1 MVLSEPCWVI
11 YQKEDWL
18 ASKLIVALIQLAA
31 LKGEPNHE
39 RLAKREFMPVTILND
54 LTVIE
59 CATFVTG
66 PYSTA
71 LLADLGAR
79 VIKIESPPGGDPYRY
94 FAPDLVY
101 SFNFAHLNRNKES
114 VVLDLKAPQGKEIC
128 LELIKKADVFVENF
142 RPGTAERLG
151 IGYETLQGLNP
162 RLVYCSISAFGQSGP
177 YSDKPGF
184 DTLGQAMSGLLS
196 LLSDTGDPKVMGMA
210 VSDYVTGLSAAYG
223 ILGALMAREKSGAG
237 CRIETSLLQAT
248 LSFIGE
254 TAAGYLRTGNV
265 PNRMARVK
273 NAHAFA
279 FVCKDGRPL
288 AIHCSVPEKFW
299 LALLKAANRMDVAA
313 DERFNHRDARRQN
326 YEALEETL
334 APTFK
339 AKTRDEWLTILEAG
353 DVPAAALYNVAEVL
367 DDPHVKHLGLMEEL
381 EHASAGKWQLVRG
394 PVSFENLAQER
405 FTPPP
410 MLGEQSDKILRELGH
425 TAAAIGDLQTRGVT
439 RTVR

>member
-1 MVLSEPCWVI
+1 MVLSEPCAVS
-11 YQKEDWL
+11 YQKDDRL
-18 ASKLIVALIQLAA
+18 ASKLIVALMQLAA
-31 LKGEPNHE
+31 LKGEPIHE
-39 RLAKREFMPVTILND
+39 RLAKHEFMPVSILND
-54 LTVIE
+54 VTIIE

-66 PYSTA
+66 PYATA

-79 VIKIESPPGGDPYRY
+79 VIKIESPPEGDPYRY
-94 FAPDLVY
+94 FAPDPVY
-101 SFNFAHLNRNKES
+101 SSNFAHLNRNKES
-114 VVLDLKAPQGKEIC
+114 LVLDLKTPQGKEIC
-128 LELIKKADVFVENF
+128 LDLLTKADVLVENF
-142 RPGTAERLG
+142 RPGTAQRLG
-151 IGYETLQGLNP
+151 IGYEALHGLNP

-177 YSDKPGF
+177 YADKPGF

-196 LLSDTGDPKVMGMA
+196 LLSDTSDPKVMGVA

-237 CRIETSLLQAT
+237 CRVETSLLQAT

-288 AIHCSVPEKFW
+288 AIHCSVPDKFW
-299 LALLKAANRMDVAA
+299 LALLNAAKRTDIAA

-326 YEALEETL
+326 YGALEETL

-339 AKTRDEWLTILEAG
+339 EKPRDEWLTILAAS
-353 DVPAAALYNVAEVL
+353 DVPAVALNNVAEVL
-367 DDPHVKHLGLMEEL
+367 DDPQVKHLGLMEEL
-381 EHASAGKWQLVRG
+381 EHASAGKWQFVRG
-394 PVSFENLAQER
+394 PVRFENLAQER
-405 FTPPP
+405 STPPP
-410 MLGEQSDKILRELGH
+410 LLGEQSDKVLRELGY
-425 TAAAIGDLQTRGVT
+425 TAAAISDLQARGVT

>member
-1 MVLSEPCWVI
+1 
-11 YQKEDWL
+11 
-18 ASKLIVALIQLAA
+18 
-31 LKGEPNHE
+31 
-39 RLAKREFMPVTILND
+39 MPVAILKD
-54 LTVIE
+54 VTVIE

-66 PYSTA
+66 PYATA

-79 VIKIESPPGGDPYRY
+79 VIKIESPPEGDPYRY
-94 FAPDLVY
+94 FAPDPVF

-114 VVLDLKAPQGKEIC
+114 LVLDLKTPQGNVIC
-128 LELIKKADVFVENF
+128 LELLKDADVFVENF

-151 IGYETLQGLNP
+151 IGFEALTGLNP

-177 YSDKPGF
+177 YADKPGF

-196 LLSDTGDPKVMGMA
+196 LLSDTSDPKVMGMA

-237 CRIETSLLQAT
+237 CRVETSLLQAT

-279 FVCKDGRPL
+279 FVCKDGQPL

-299 LALLKAANRMDVAA
+299 LALLKAADRMDIAA

-326 YEALEETL
+326 YEALEEALT
-334 APTFK
+334 PTFK
-339 AKTRDEWLTILEAG
+339 EKPRDEWLTILAAG
-353 DVPAAALYNVAEVL
+353 DVPAAALNNVAEVL
-367 DDPHVKHLGLMEEL
+367 DDPQVKHLGLIEEL
-381 EHASAGKWQLVRG
+381 EHASAGKLQFVRG
-394 PVSFENLAQER
+394 PVRFENLPQKRSA
-405 FTPPP
+405 PPP
-410 MLGEQSDKILRELGH
+410 MLGEQSEKVLREMGH
-425 TAAAIGDLQTRGVT
+425 SAAAISDLKARGVT
-439 RTVR
+439 RSVP